1 LVKRY
6 SGYGPCELFARRKY
20 RCVYSARTVVD
31 CNYSSISSSPPY
43 TCKQLELWIGLLGAR
58 EFDEETTQNAA
69 AWAAVLFHDHKLK
82 SGRQW
87 LRVQSPDFFRDALQV
102 PPVYAQMFWETIVRD
117 DVVVADVQTPVV
129 NCAPGARDADLS
141 FSSLDSSVWRE
152 LLTQNVV
159 FNREM
164 QGAMC
169 VNMRAITRDA
179 RRAVGTPPP
188 LEGAKP
194 TVTQFVKFVAGI
206 SLKFSTHNCNTS
218 MALDLWLKDMRMTDH
233 ARESSMN
240 ADEKL
245 RLWEVIHS
253 LIDKALLDTPHADVH
268 SSEFYM

>member
-1 LVKRY
+1 MAVTHRQSLR
-6 SGYGPCELFARRKY
+6 GRARMASTEPLR
-20 RCVYSARTVVD
+20 VTGSASCTHDANTAVSTPHVQSWTVID
-31 CNYSSISSSPPY
+31 SSSPPY

-58 EFDEETTQNAA
+58 EFDEEITQNAA

-117 DVVVADVQTPVV
+117 DVVVAEVQTPVV

-169 VNMRAITRDA
+169 SNMRAITRDA

-194 TVTQFVKFVAGI
+194 TVTQFVRFLAGI
-206 SLKFSTHNCNTS
+206 SLKFSTQKCNTY
-218 MALDLWLKDMRMTDH
+218 
-233 ARESSMN
+233 
-240 ADEKL
+240 
-245 RLWEVIHS
+245 
-253 LIDKALLDTPHADVH
+253 IDGIGFVA
-268 SSEFYM
+268 